1 MTVLVVVVVP
11 DSSGSGELLLLLFKL
26 FWLFV
31 ICLRSSALNE
41 ATLDSISDCECL
53 REVGFEPAQ
62 NPRDGSHPCRSS
74 ISSSSRHLIATFLF
88 LSGTEEASPEILGR
102 RELGG
107 HVDTIV
113 EL

>member
-31 ICLRSSALNE
+31 ICLRSSALND

-53 REVGFEPAQ
+53 RKWAL
-62 NPRDGSHPCRSS
+62 NLPRIQDGSHPCRSS

-107 HVDTIV
+107 HVETIV

>member
-31 ICLRSSALNE
+31 ICRRRSALND

-53 REVGFEPAQ
+53 RVDFEPAQ
-62 NPRDGSHPCRSS
+62 NPRHGSHPCRSS

-107 HVDTIV
+107 HVETIV

>member
-11 DSSGSGELLLLLFKL
+11 DSSGSGELLVLLFKL

-31 ICLRSSALNE
+31 ICRRSSALND

-53 REVGFEPAQ
+53 RKWSLNLLRIQ
-62 NPRDGSHPCRSS
+62 DGSHPCRSS

-107 HVDTIV
+107 HVETIV

>member
-31 ICLRSSALNE
+31 ICRRSSALND

-53 REVGFEPAQ
+53 REVVFEPAQ
-62 NPRDGSHPCRSS
+62 NPRHGSHPCRSS

-107 HVDTIV
+107 HVETIV